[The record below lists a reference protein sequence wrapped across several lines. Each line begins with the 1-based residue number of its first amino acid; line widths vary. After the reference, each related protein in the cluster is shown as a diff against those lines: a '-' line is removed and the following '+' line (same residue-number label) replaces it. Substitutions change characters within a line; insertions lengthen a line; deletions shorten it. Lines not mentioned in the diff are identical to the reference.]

1 MGRYIL
7 LREAERRVL
16 SLLEWLRLPNLMDRS
31 RAYWRGLLRWIVF
44 GERNEDAARFSRR
57 ERAIFAAFGLASFFY
72 TTALMV
78 LIVVSE
84 REIGGLGLGHP
95 ARLKVR
101 AYPDH
106 TFRGEVSK
114 IGGESELDQNRQATY
129 RVESILHFYAGKT
142 GTEKCRTEKYGPM
155 ISQIFIEPFRAGFL
169 HEELRAA
176 GEFSPIHLI
185 SEPENL
191 QKENFER
198 VVIWREIRQLHLM
211 NYRGQ
216 LAKSVPTEASA

>member
-1 MGRYIL
+1 MNGSYCVYPPQLADDVEITEQRDGDRLAFIAGSASVGRYIL

-16 SLLEWLRLPNLMDRS
+16 SLLEWLLS
-31 RAYWRGLLRWIVF
+31 
-44 GERNEDAARFSRR
+44 FS
-57 ERAIFAAFGLASFFY
+57 L
-72 TTALMV
+72 
-78 LIVVSE
+78 
-84 REIGGLGLGHP
+84 
-95 ARLKVR
+95 
-101 AYPDH
+101 
-106 TFRGEVSK
+106 
-114 IGGESELDQNRQATY
+114 
-129 RVESILHFYAGKT
+129 LHFYAGKT

-198 VVIWREIRQLHLM
+198 AVIWREIRQLHLV
-211 NYRGQ
+211 NHRDQ